1 MTFTINLLD
10 DSTRPKAPKID
21 GVTAPQRQHGR
32 RLAMIHAMHLQQMRE
47 VRQVLDRVAKGLGD
61 KGEIGVAVA
70 AMDMTRNI
78 RTSGNICGQECQM
91 LTFHHTAEDQWIF
104 PALMGRSEG
113 LTKVVERLAQ
123 EHLIIH
129 ALIEDLEASAI
140 RAIENPSAEAFG
152 ELKDIYDLLEKV
164 VQSHFGY
171 EQEELEEALGFFEVD
186 V

>member
-10 DSTRPKAPKID
+10 DTTRPKAPKIE

-47 VRQVLDRVAKGLGD
+47 VRQVLDRVASGLGAAGD
-61 KGEIGVAVA
+61 VAAAVA
-70 AMDMTRNI
+70 SLDMTRNI
-78 RTSGNICGQECQM
+78 RASGNICGQECQM
-91 LTFHHTAEDQWIF
+91 LTFHHTAEDQCIF

-113 LTKVVERLAQ
+113 LTKVVERLAE

-129 ALIEDLEASAI
+129 ALIEGLEASAI
-140 RAIENPSAEAFG
+140 SAIENPSAEAFG
-152 ELKDIYDLLEKV
+152 ELKEIYDLLETV